1 MQISLHQDL
10 GVLGLALVE
19 STPKRG
25 TGPPL
30 QYYSATTREEGRGRG
45 GCGRRSGGSG
55 GGRRD
60 RRGGQDLRSCVLVQS
75 YGERAT
81 GRPGQNQLPKVTGP
95 KEELFFNKA
104 FGSASREAEAG
115 DGAVLGAVP

>member
-45 GCGRRSGGSG
+45 GCGRRIW
-55 GGRRD
+55 RRKEIPA
-60 RRGGQDLRSCVLVQS
+60 GWPCVVACS
-75 YGERAT
+75 YGETRAT
-81 GRPGQNQLPKVTGP
+81 GRPGQNQLPKVSTYHVQS
-95 KEELFFNKA
+95 LIL
-104 FGSASREAEAG
+104 
-115 DGAVLGAVP
+115 VLGAVP